1 MCKLFEG
8 KDGLGDKLQV
18 WWGRVFLNFYLFVYW
33 LCWVFTATSR
43 LSLPESESFSLVAV
57 HKLLIEVASLVAEDG
72 L

>member
-8 KDGLGDKLQV
+8 KDGLGDKLHV

-33 LCWVFTATSR
+33 WWVFTATSR
-43 LSLPESESFSLVAV
+43 LSLPESESVSLVAV
-57 HKLLIEVASLVAEDG
+57 HKLLIEVASPVAEHG